1 MLYKDPFEESTY
13 EFSKQ
18 HLNEGFKTSAKVQYV
33 AKGGNFIQG
42 GLPYTGAL
50 KVLKHILGYD
60 YLWSQVRVMGGAYG
74 CMTAFSR
81 MGDSYFVSYRDPNL
95 KKTLEVYDE
104 IPKYI
109 STFTANEDTMT
120 KYIIGTISDMDIPM
134 MPAAKGLRS
143 LTAYLNHMSY
153 EDAQTERTQIL
164 NAGEDTIR
172 SLVSYVQAV
181 LKQNQICVL
190 GGEEKIQE
198 EEGLFQTVENLFL

>member
-1 MLYKDPFEESTY
+1 
-13 EFSKQ
+13 
-18 HLNEGFKTSAKVQYV
+18 
-33 AKGGNFIQG
+33 
-42 GLPYTGAL
+42 
-50 KVLKHILGYD
+50 
-60 YLWSQVRVMGGAYG
+60 
-74 CMTAFSR
+74 
-81 MGDSYFVSYRDPNL
+81 
-95 KKTLEVYDE
+95 
-104 IPKYI
+104 
-109 STFTANEDTMT
+109 MT